1 MVRDGMVV
9 GSLDMSIATERR
21 QFYDSEIRL
30 AAGRRYAHLERRH
43 WLAVCRVNTKR
54 FLSFARKRI
63 ARQGERRSRRNA
75 KHKMSHS
82 APHITSSCAALS
94 F

>member
-21 QFYDSEIRL
+21 QFYDSKIRL

-43 WLAVCRVNTKR
+43 WLAVCRVNDKAI
-54 FLSFARKRI
+54 S
-63 ARQGERRSRRNA
+63 
-75 KHKMSHS
+75 
-82 APHITSSCAALS
+82 
-94 F
+94 